1 MNYYGVGT
9 RFGGTECFLDECCDH
24 NFWCMGS
31 PSERMLEL
39 YHNLQEGDVLIAKK
53 YHMKKGAAFFAI
65 EATGIVTDTKMPENV
80 PARFQTDSTIYGVS
94 VIWIRRFSQPISFS
108 SKEFTL
114 GGKRSGSIFLEKKE
128 EWKDIFKK
136 LMKYNYAE
144 NLAQIMSCGKMA
156 DASVSDKEISEE
168 AE

>member
-53 YHMKKGAAFFAI
+53 YHMEKGAAFFAI
-65 EATGIVTDTKMPENV
+65 EAIGIVTDTKMPENV
-80 PARFQTDSTIYGVS
+80 PARFKTDSTIYGVS

-108 SKEFTL
+108 SL
-114 GGKRSGSIFLEKKE
+114 SS
-128 EWKDIFKK
+128 
-136 LMKYNYAE
+136 
-144 NLAQIMSCGKMA
+144 
-156 DASVSDKEISEE
+156 
-168 AE
+168 

>member
-1 MNYYGVGT
+1 
-9 RFGGTECFLDECCDH
+9 
-24 NFWCMGS
+24 
-31 PSERMLEL
+31 
-39 YHNLQEGDVLIAKK
+39 
-53 YHMKKGAAFFAI
+53 MKKGAAFFAI
-65 EATGIVTDTKMPENV
+65 EAIGIVTDTKMPENV
-80 PARFQTDSTIYGVS
+80 PARFKTDSTIYGVS

-144 NLAQIMSCGKMA
+144 NLAQIMSCEKMA

>member
-1 MNYYGVGT
+1 M
-9 RFGGTECFLDECCDH
+9 
-24 NFWCMGS
+24 
-31 PSERMLEL
+31 
-39 YHNLQEGDVLIAKK
+39 
-53 YHMKKGAAFFAI
+53 
-65 EATGIVTDTKMPENV
+65 
-80 PARFQTDSTIYGVS
+80 
-94 VIWIRRFSQPISFS
+94 
-108 SKEFTL
+108 